1 VVGEWEGLADEE
13 FQVFRLGRGFVRKG
27 QSKTIKFLNLSH
39 ESFVFTCR
47 EVVYIEKSIAETFQL
62 GNFKPIIVNKV
73 NGGKALTI
81 KNLASN
87 NFVVEIFFF

>member
-1 VVGEWEGLADEE
+1 M
-13 FQVFRLGRGFVRKG
+13 
-27 QSKTIKFLNLSH
+27 
-39 ESFVFTCR
+39 
-47 EVVYIEKSIAETFQL
+47 YIEKSIAETFQL